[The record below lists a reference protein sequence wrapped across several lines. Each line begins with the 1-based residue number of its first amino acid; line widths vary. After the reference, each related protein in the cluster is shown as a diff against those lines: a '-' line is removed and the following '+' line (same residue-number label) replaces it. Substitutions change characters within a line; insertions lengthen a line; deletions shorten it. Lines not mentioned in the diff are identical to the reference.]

1 MFKNGVSKDYQTT
14 EESVISFIVTR
25 FSDPEPNFP
34 LSRNVILNIF
44 NKEFL
49 YKLIAYSLEIAE
61 GYRPSKESILE
72 VLDKWSVPIMSI
84 YYLLGMIA
92 SYKKGLRVELTDIEK
107 FNLGYDYIP
116 TYFKSEEYRHLEL
129 IKSCLTRL
137 TNYLFEL

>member
-1 MFKNGVSKDYQTT
+1 MFKNGVNKDYQTT
-14 EESVISFIVTR
+14 EESVISFIVTH
-25 FSDPEPNFP
+25 FSDPEPHFP

-49 YKLIAYSLEIAE
+49 YMLIAYSLEIAE

-92 SYKKGLRVELTDIEK
+92 SYKKGLRVELTDVEK

-129 IKSCLTRL
+129 IESCLTRL